1 MEFFKTLLRS
11 KTFWFSLLG
20 IAAAGVLIVAIMNFI
35 VMPGYTNYNEGVTV
49 PDVTKISLSEAEELL
64 TSRGLRYEVLDRRA
78 NTAYP
83 ADYIIDQSPS
93 ARVLVKPNRKIYL
106 TVNTAETP
114 MTEVPDVVNMSFRN
128 AEIQLRNHGLTV
140 GSISYESSRFRNT
153 IMRQSV
159 AAGDTVARGT
169 VVNLVVSDGLGTRMV
184 DVPEIVG
191 LSYSEAQRLIL
202 SAGLRV
208 GEVRFQ
214 PDRETTPNTVLS
226 ARPVAE
232 QLTEGTELQLVISE
246 RFDAREESE
255 TGAIVDDS
263 TSTRPPEPDLPDQ
276 ENETESESEN
286 NEN

>member
-1 MEFFKTLLRS
+1 MQFLKMLLRS
-11 KTFWFSLLG
+11 KTFWLSLSG
-20 IAAAGVLIVAIMNFI
+20 IAVTGALIVALMNFI
-35 VMPGYTNYNEGVTV
+35 VMPGYTNYNEGITV

-64 TSRGLRYEVLDRRA
+64 DSRGLRYEVLDRRA
-78 NTAYP
+78 NSAYP

-93 ARVLVKPNRKIYL
+93 AKVLVKPNRKIYL

-114 MTEVPDVVNMSFRN
+114 MTEVPDVVNMSYRN

-140 GSISYESSRFRNT
+140 GTISYESSRFRNT

-159 AAGDTVARGT
+159 AAGDTVSRST

-184 DVPEIVG
+184 DVPDIVG

-202 SAGLRV
+202 SSGLRV

-214 PDRETTPNTVLS
+214 PDRDTTPNTVLS

-263 TSTRPPEPDLPDQ
+263 TAVRPPDINPPGE
-276 ENETESESEN
+276 ENDN
-286 NEN
+286 NENEQ